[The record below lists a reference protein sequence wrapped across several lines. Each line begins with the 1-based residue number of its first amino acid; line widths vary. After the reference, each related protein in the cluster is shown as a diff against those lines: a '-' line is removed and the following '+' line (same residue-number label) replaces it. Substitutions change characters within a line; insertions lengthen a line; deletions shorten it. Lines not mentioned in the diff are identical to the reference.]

1 MRAVGGHNAAGR
13 MWYTES
19 VLFEERDMTKDEGR
33 YGNLKQNIDYD
44 FTKQKKKNYR
54 LAKFYLVPFP
64 KFVEC
69 SLSSRTIISQTGCAI
84 FAHF

>member
-44 FTKQKKKNYR
+44 LPNNNKKRIIVWLNFI
-54 LAKFYLVPFP
+54 LYLF
-64 KFVEC
+64 
-69 SLSSRTIISQTGCAI
+69 LSSSN
-84 FAHF
+84 AHFQAEQ

>member
-1 MRAVGGHNAAGR
+1 VRAVGGHNAAGR

-19 VLFEERDMTKDEGR
+19 VLFEERDMTKDGSR
-33 YGNLKQNIDYD
+33 YGNLKQKHRLRFYQI
-44 FTKQKKKNYR
+44 KKKNYR

-64 KFVEC
+64 EFVEC
-69 SLSSRTIISQTGCAI
+69 SLSSRTIIQTGCAI